1 MNLLMLYPKFPDTFW
16 SFKHAVRFV
25 NKKASNPPLGLVT
38 VAAMLPGDWNKK
50 LVDINIETL
59 RDLDIEWADLIFISA
74 MNVQR
79 TSVVDLVCQCKKY
92 GKIIVA
98 GGPLFTGEY
107 DQFPEIDHFVLNEA
121 EITLPQ
127 FLDDLAT
134 NQLQRVYT
142 TKEYA
147 DIQTT
152 PIPDWSLL
160 KFSAYESMSVQFSR
174 GCPYDCEFCNV
185 TALLGHRPR
194 VKSASQ
200 LIFELERLYQLGWR
214 RNVFLVDDN
223 FIGNKKVLKQEVL
236 PALIEWRKGKTGF
249 NFVTEASINLSDDP
263 ELMDLLVKAG
273 FISVFI
279 GIETP
284 EESSLSECN
293 KKQNLNR
300 DLLASVHRLQRK
312 GLQVMGGFIVGFDSD
327 TPNVFQRQ
335 IDFIQQSG
343 IVTAMVGLL
352 QAPFGTRLHQRMD
365 REGRLTQEMSGDNA
379 DGSTNIVPLLNPDV
393 LHDGYRHII
402 QSIYSPELFYAR
414 IKTFITNY
422 HPPERSVKLT
432 KNEIQAFFRS
442 IWHIGFLGSTRRHYW
457 NLFFW
462 SLFRHP
468 RHFPLAIT
476 LTIYGY
482 HFQKVGAQTLKKSAY
497 RTQPEMAG

>member
-1 MNLLMLYPKFPDTFW
+1 
-16 SFKHAVRFV
+16 
-25 NKKASNPPLGLVT
+25 
-38 VAAMLPGDWNKK
+38 
-50 LVDINIETL
+50 
-59 RDLDIEWADLIFISA
+59 
-74 MNVQR
+74 
-79 TSVVDLVCQCKKY
+79 
-92 GKIIVA
+92 
-98 GGPLFTGEY
+98 
-107 DQFPEIDHFVLNEA
+107 
-121 EITLPQ
+121 
-127 FLDDLAT
+127 
-134 NQLQRVYT
+134 
-142 TKEYA
+142 
-147 DIQTT
+147 
-152 PIPDWSLL
+152 
-160 KFSAYESMSVQFSR
+160 
-174 GCPYDCEFCNV
+174 
-185 TALLGHRPR
+185 
-194 VKSASQ
+194 
-200 LIFELERLYQLGWR
+200 
-214 RNVFLVDDN
+214 
-223 FIGNKKVLKQEVL
+223 
-236 PALIEWRKGKTGF
+236 
-249 NFVTEASINLSDDP
+249 
-263 ELMDLLVKAG
+263 
-273 FISVFI
+273 
-279 GIETP
+279 
-284 EESSLSECN
+284 
-293 KKQNLNR
+293 
-300 DLLASVHRLQRK
+300 
-312 GLQVMGGFIVGFDSD
+312 MGGFIVGFDSD